1 MASAATA
8 EAADPALK
16 EAVGGEVRSTVLLED
31 VEVEPGDCKANNEPS
46 EVLTVDKAWIVPGLG
61 ATFFVRRAGGARRVC
76 DSVITPSGVDVCSAA
91 PERFPED
98 PSRLEGSGG
107 QLNFC
112 AEGDDRVAFLSVQL
126 PEGAAWAAIM
136 TEEGWDV
143 YEVGESQVIRI
154 ARRTPPPTGDR
165 ILLTV
170 KVLDKELHVIEERE
184 VAGAVAG

>member
-1 MASAATA
+1 MLLLAVALGACSGRVNEPSSKADNAAATFATLASAATA

-76 DSVITPSGVDVCSAA
+76 DSIITPSGVDVCSAA

-136 TEEGWDV
+136 TEK
-143 YEVGESQVIRI
+143 VGTSMKW
-154 ARRTPPPTGDR
+154 ANRR
-165 ILLTV
+165 
-170 KVLDKELHVIEERE
+170 
-184 VAGAVAG
+184 